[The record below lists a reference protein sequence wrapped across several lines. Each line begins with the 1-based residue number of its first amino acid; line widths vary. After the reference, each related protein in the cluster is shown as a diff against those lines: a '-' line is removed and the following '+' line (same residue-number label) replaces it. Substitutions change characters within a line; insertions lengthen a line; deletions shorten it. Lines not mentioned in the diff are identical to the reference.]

1 MPQLDIHR
9 YLRHGT
15 LPQLRVFEASARL
28 GSLTR
33 AAEELHMAQPTA
45 SVQIKKLTET
55 VGLPLFEQVG
65 KRIYLTDAGRRLY
78 TGCNEVFSALS
89 NLEEALTEMRGLDS
103 GHLRV
108 AATSSGKYF
117 VLDFSGRSSSVIQ
130 ASRRLY
136 RSTTGRL

>member
-1 MPQLDIHR
+1 MSQPNIHR

-28 GSLTR
+28 GSFTR

-78 TGCNEVFSALS
+78 AELPGGVPRVHGARGNARQHARRSNRAGCGSP
-89 NLEEALTEMRGLDS
+89 
-103 GHLRV
+103 
-108 AATSSGKYF
+108 
-117 VLDFSGRSSSVIQ
+117 
-130 ASRRLY
+130 
-136 RSTTGRL
+136 